1 MKLHDL
7 QPTPGSTKRK
17 TRVGRGIAAGKGKT
31 AGRGTKGQGARGRR
45 AKKAYFEGGQLPL
58 VRRLPFK
65 RGFTNIFRIDYQEV
79 NLEALEERFEAG
91 AAVTPEALV
100 EVGLIREADQP
111 VVILGRGELTKKLDV
126 SAHRFSKSAAEKIL
140 GVGGSMQK
148 LDILLRGAIATV
160 KLPRKEDMPR
170 VLEEA
175 KERVAAEKAA
185 AAESK
190 DSE

>member
-7 QPTPGSTKRK
+7 QPTPGSTQKR

-31 AGRGTKGQGARGRR
+31 GGRGTKGQGARGRR

-65 RGFTNIFRIDYQEV
+65 RGFTNIFRVDYQEV

-91 AAVTPEALV
+91 ATVNPETLV
-100 EVGLIREADQP
+100 EAGLIREVDQP
-111 VVILGRGELTKKLDV
+111 VVILGRGELTKKLEI
-126 SAHRFSKSAAEKIL
+126 SAHRFSKSAAEQIL
-140 GVGGSMQK
+140 KVGGSMEK
-148 LDILLRGAIATV
+148 LQILLRGAVATV
-160 KLPRKEDMPR
+160 KKPRKVDMPK

-175 KERVAAEKAA
+175 EARLKAQAEAKSDD
-185 AAESK
+185 AE
-190 DSE
+190 